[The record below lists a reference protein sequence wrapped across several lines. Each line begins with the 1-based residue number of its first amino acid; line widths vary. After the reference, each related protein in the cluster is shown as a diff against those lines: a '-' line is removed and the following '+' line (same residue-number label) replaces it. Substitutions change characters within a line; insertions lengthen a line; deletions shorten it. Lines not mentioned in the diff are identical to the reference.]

1 MGWTLVK
8 EMNKMDYVLNE
19 MNAMDYGMKVVRWNM
34 IVEVNNVT

>member
-19 MNAMDYGMKVVRWNM
+19 MNAIGYGMKEVR
-34 IVEVNNVT
+34 

>member
-19 MNAMDYGMKVVRWNM
+19 MNAMDYGMKEVR
-34 IVEVNNVT
+34 